1 MNEVNIM
8 ETKRIT
14 SKEIIAHLVEK
25 FPACFSLEGKVK
37 PLKIGIFQELAT
49 ELADDEKISKT
60 QLRQALRHYTSS
72 WRYLKSI
79 KTGSPR
85 VNLVGEDAELID
97 QEQADYAAKTLKESQ
112 GKFANK
118 KTQDKTENKS
128 YKGTKAKEKG
138 STVSSKPR
146 PKVGKAKKAP
156 AKAKVK
162 LTQAE
167 VNSLTAGMKVMVQ
180 VGNSPLDAT
189 ITEVAG
195 KDVSVQLSSGMV
207 VKTQA
212 DKIFTK

>member
-1 MNEVNIM
+1 M

-14 SKEIIAHLVEK
+14 SKEIIAYLAEK

-37 PLKIGIFQELAT
+37 PLKVGVFQELA
-49 ELADDEKISKT
+49 EQLKEDDKVSKT

-79 KTGSPR
+79 KAGSHR
-85 VNLVGEDAELID
+85 VNLAGEDAELID
-97 QEQADYAAKTLKESQ
+97 QEQADFAAKTLKDSQ
-112 GKFANK
+112 DKFANK
-118 KTQDKTENKS
+118 KTADKKENKA
-128 YKGTKAKEKG
+128 YKGTKEGEKR
-138 STVSSKPR
+138 STVPNKAKF
-146 PKVGKAKKAP
+146 KVGKAKKAP
-156 AKAKVK
+156 AKEKVK

-167 VNSLTAGMKVMVQ
+167 ASSLTVGMNVMVQ
-180 VGNSPLDAT
+180 VGNSPLSAT

-195 KDVSVQLSSGMV
+195 KDVSVQLTTGMV

>member
-1 MNEVNIM
+1 MM

-25 FPACFSLEGKVK
+25 FPACFSIEGKVK

-49 ELADDEKISKT
+49 ELESDEKVSKT

-79 KTGSPR
+79 KAGNHR

-97 QEQADYAAKTLKESQ
+97 QEQADFAAKTLKESQ
-112 GKFANK
+112 DKFANK
-118 KTQDKTENKS
+118 KTQDKKENTS
-128 YKGTKAKEKG
+128 YKGTKAGDKG
-138 STVSSKPR
+138 STVASKPKPR
-146 PKVGKAKKAP
+146 VGKAKKMP
-156 AKAKVK
+156 AKPKVK

-167 VNSLTAGMKVMVQ
+167 ANSLTAGMNVMVQ

-195 KDVSVQLSSGMV
+195 KDVSVQLTSGMV